1 MENSLADYY
10 KAKHKLTT
18 QSRNPRPM
26 QLCMRD
32 AQEIVMEMLTVQL
45 YSQSLILKPAPIHTN
60 R

>member
-1 MENSLADYY
+1 MENSLAVSY

-18 QSRNPRPM
+18 QSRNPGPM
-26 QLCMRD
+26 QLSMRD

-45 YSQSLILKPAPIHTN
+45 YSQSLILKLALTHTN